1 MFDLRGLLVI
11 AFAGIGA
18 FLGMLLIPGFWLFD
32 AMSYAW
38 LAPVGGMVIGGL
50 IGREFER

>member
-1 MFDLRGLLVI
+1 MFDLRGLLVV

-18 FLGMLLIPGFWLFD
+18 ALSLFLIPVFWLFD

-38 LAPVGGMVIGGL
+38 LAPVVGLVLGGFV
-50 IGREFER
+50 GRELER